1 MQNNQI
7 IANNPFLSWRYD
19 PTLYGKRDL
28 RIDFLRGI
36 AIVSMV
42 FNHLESSSFFS
53 AINRGHIYA
62 SAAEGF
68 VFISGLVLGM
78 VTLGRIDKVGFS
90 EAMKKLLERSGK
102 LYLTSFIL
110 ISVLGLLS
118 IIAPGWTRP
127 AFDFAPGSWWQILL
141 AAATF
146 HLAPPV
152 IDILQLYVLLLLLSP
167 AIFWMLRKG
176 LWLPILAVSW
186 SLWSIQ
192 QLHPYALSFH
202 PLDREHPYF
211 ALAGWQILYVHG
223 LLAGYYRTKLQ
234 ELWAKIPKL
243 PLVIGLLL
251 IVIGSITAAHYD
263 IQLGIWPAKFSDR
276 VAWLAWTDRSRVG
289 FLRLIN
295 HIGLFPLLYIIVDTF
310 WQPLDKTLGKL
321 LINLGQNSLY
331 IYVVHIPVTVIWFL
345 IPALVNG
352 NPVVATLA
360 QAVTVA
366 FFWFLVKK
374 EVLFNIIPR

>member
-1 MQNNQI
+1 VHNNTI
-7 IANNPFLSWRYD
+7 TTNNPPVSWRYD
-19 PTLYGKRDL
+19 PTLYGNRDL

-42 FNHLESSSFFS
+42 FNHLESSSYFS

-68 VFISGLVLGM
+68 VFLSGLVLGM
-78 VTLGRIDKVGFS
+78 VTLGRINKVGFS

-102 LYLTSFIL
+102 LYLTSLIL
-110 ISVLGLLS
+110 MSVLGLLS

-127 AFDFAPGSWWQILL
+127 AFDFAPGTWWQILL

-152 IDILQLYVLLLLLSP
+152 IDILQLYVLLLLFSP

-176 LWLPILAVSW
+176 FWLPVLAISW
-186 SLWSIQ
+186 TFWSIQ

-223 LLAGYYRTKLQ
+223 VLAGYYRQKLQ
-234 ELWAKIPKL
+234 QLWGKIPKI
-243 PLVIGLLL
+243 PLVLCLVL
-251 IVIGSITAAHYD
+251 IVTGSIITAHYD
-263 IQLGIWPAKFSDR
+263 IQLGVWPAKFSDR

-295 HIGLFPLLYIIVDTF
+295 HIGFFPLLYIIVDTF
-310 WQPLDKTLGKL
+310 WQPLNKILGKL
-321 LINLGQNSLY
+321 LISLGQNSLY
-331 IYVVHIPVTVIWFL
+331 VYIVHVPVTVIWFL
-345 IPALVNG
+345 IPALVDG
-352 NPVVATLA
+352 NPIVTTIA
-360 QAVTVA
+360 QAVAVGC
-366 FFWFLVKK
+366 FWWLVKK

>member
-1 MQNNQI
+1 MDINQN
-7 IANNPFLSWRYD
+7 IANSPSWPWRYD

-42 FNHLESSSFFS
+42 CNHLESSSYFS

-78 VTLGRIDKVGFS
+78 VTLGRIHKVGFA
-90 EAMKKLLERSGK
+90 EAMKKLIERSGK
-102 LYLTSFIL
+102 LYVTSFIL
-110 ISVLGLLS
+110 ISLLGLLS

-152 IDILQLYVLLLLLSP
+152 IDILQLYVLLLLVSP
-167 AIFWMLRKG
+167 VIFWMLRKG
-176 LWLPILAVSW
+176 LWLPILAISW

-192 QLHPYALSFH
+192 QWHPYALSFH

-211 ALAGWQILYVHG
+211 ALSGWQILYVHG

-234 ELWAKIPKL
+234 ELWAKIPKI
-243 PLVIGLLL
+243 PLVIGCLL
-251 IVIGSITAAHYD
+251 IVIGSMTAAHYD
-263 IQLGIWPAKFSDR
+263 IQLGIWPAKFSDK

-295 HIGLFPLLYIIVDTF
+295 HIGLFPLLYIIIDTF
-310 WQPLDKTLGKL
+310 WQPLNKTLGKV
-321 LINLGQNSLY
+321 LIDLGQNSLY
-331 IYVVHIPVTVIWFL
+331 IYIIHVPVTVIWFL
-345 IPALVNG
+345 IPALVDG
-352 NPVVATLA
+352 NSVVTTLA
-360 QAVTVA
+360 QAVVVA
-366 FFWFLVKK
+366 CFWLLVKK